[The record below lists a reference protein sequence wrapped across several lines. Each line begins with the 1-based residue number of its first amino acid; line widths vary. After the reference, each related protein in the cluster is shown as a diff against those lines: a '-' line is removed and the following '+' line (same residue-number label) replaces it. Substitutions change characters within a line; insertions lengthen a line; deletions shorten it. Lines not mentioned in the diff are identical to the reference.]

1 MALEKQYVLV
11 VNDQRGFSG
20 ISLYDAGQDV
30 IDVEQ
35 AELLAGGASG
45 FTFQTVD
52 PSGLNTFTV
61 TVSRP

>member
-20 ISLYDAGQDV
+20 ISLYDPGQDV
-30 IDVEQ
+30 VDVTQ
-35 AELLAGGASG
+35 TDLLAGGASG
-45 FTFQTVD
+45 FTFQGTD
-52 PSGLNTFTV
+52 PNGSNTFTV